1 MEPGLLIRLLS
12 PRVAYSGR
20 ALSMLSIVVPVHN
33 GGRQL
38 ASCLQALQTSSYRD
52 FEVLVVDDCSTDG
65 SPAVIHSHGALYLRT
80 PGRLGPAGARN
91 LGAKAARGSILVF
104 VDADVQIPP
113 GALAI
118 IAEDFARDRQL
129 QAVFGSYDQEPSA
142 PGFFSHYKNLF
153 HHYIHQTSSENAAT
167 FWAGCGAIRRDVFEK
182 IGGFQAERYARPAIE
197 DIELGLRLVR
207 DGHKILLDKR
217 LQVKHLKQWTLLGMI
232 KSDVRDRAVPWA
244 KLILE
249 LGEMPRD
256 LNLTYSARFSVAGT
270 LLLLPLV
277 LLLLRSGHSAQ
288 RLMMLRSSVLVLA
301 VLLLALNYRVYR
313 FFWKQR
319 GLAFAVAAVL
329 THWLYYFYSGL
340 TWAYCY
346 TAHLG
351 AALRTPPLAP
361 AAIPRLQADGK
372 PQRSA
377 AAVTGADTD

>member
-1 MEPGLLIRLLS
+1 
-12 PRVAYSGR
+12 
-20 ALSMLSIVVPVHN
+20 MLSIVVPVHN

-38 ASCLQALQTSSYRD
+38 ASCLQALQASSYHD

-65 SPAVIHSHGALYLRT
+65 SPAVIRSHGARYLRT

-91 LGAKAARGSILVF
+91 LGAKAAQGNILVF
-104 VDADVQIPP
+104 VDADVQVPP

-118 IAEDFARDRQL
+118 MAEDFERDPQL

-167 FWAGCGAIRRDVFEK
+167 FWAGCGAIRREVFEK

-217 LQVKHLKQWTLLGMI
+217 LQVKHLKHWTLLGMI

-244 KLILE
+244 QLILE

-270 LLLLPLV
+270 LLLLPLI

-288 RLMMLRSSVLVLA
+288 GLVLLRSSVLVLA

-346 TAHLG
+346 TAHLS

-361 AAIPRLQADGK
+361 AAIPRLEADGK

>member
-1 MEPGLLIRLLS
+1 MEFGLLIRPLS
-12 PRVAYSGR
+12 PEVAYSGR

-38 ASCLQALQTSSYRD
+38 ASCLQALQASSHHD
-52 FEVLVVDDCSTDG
+52 FEVLAVDDCSTDG
-65 SPAVIHSHGALYLRT
+65 SPAVIHSHGARYLRT
-80 PGRLGPAGARN
+80 PARLGPAGARN

-104 VDADVQIPP
+104 VDADVQVPR

-118 IAEDFARDRQL
+118 IAEDFERDPQL

-217 LQVKHLKQWTLLGMI
+217 LQVKHLKQWTLMGMI

-244 KLILE
+244 QLILE

-256 LNLTYSARFSVAGT
+256 LNLTYSARFSVAGA
-270 LLLLPLV
+270 LLLLPLI
-277 LLLLRSGHSAQ
+277 LLLLRSGHSA
-288 RLMMLRSSVLVLA
+288 RGLMMLRASVLVVAL
-301 VLLLALNYRVYR
+301 LLLALNYRVYR

-372 PQRSA
+372 PKRSA
-377 AAVTGADTD
+377 AALTGTDTD